1 MERIARSALLELPV
15 ETMFNLVKNVD
26 AYCEFLPWCASSRVL
41 TGDEHCIEAELRI
54 KKGLTQIILRTR
66 NRLQPPHSIRLEQI
80 AGPFSEFAG
89 LWTFRALSKTACKI
103 ELQLDFRLQG
113 RFRAFAGKTAFGKAT
128 DAVMDAFCE
137 QARRLK
143 QGIE

>member
-1 MERIARSALLELPV
+1 MDRIARSALLELPV
-15 ETMFNLVKNVD
+15 ETMFNVVKNVD
-26 AYCEFLPWCASSRVL
+26 AYCEFLPWCASSTVL
-41 TGDEHCIEAELRI
+41 TCDEHCIEAELRI
-54 KKGLTQIILRTR
+54 KKGLTQITLRTR

-80 AGPFSEFAG
+80 AGPFAEFAG
-89 LWTFRALSKTACKI
+89 LWTFKALSATDCKI
-103 ELQLDFRLQG
+103 ALQLDFRLKG
-113 RFRAFAGKTAFGKAT
+113 RFRAVVGKTVLGKTA